1 MKILVGC
8 EMSGVVRDS
17 FLARGHDA
25 VSCDLLPSER
35 PGPHIQGDIFSV
47 INDGWDMAL
56 FFPPCTYLCVSGN
69 RWFKAE
75 YRAKFPT
82 REQDRVEAIDFF
94 LALANCNIPKICIEN
109 PVGIMSKIYRKPD
122 QIIQPFMF
130 GHTEAK
136 KTCLWLKNLPK
147 LQPTNIVEPEYQ
159 LLHNGKRIDKKYSNC
174 PKKDRGLLRSRTFQ
188 GIADAFAE
196 TWG

>member
-1 MKILVGC
+1 
-8 EMSGVVRDS
+8 
-17 FLARGHDA
+17 
-25 VSCDLLPSER
+25 
-35 PGPHIQGDIFSV
+35 
-47 INDGWDMAL
+47 MAL

-69 RWFKAE
+69 RWFGDPR
-75 YRAKFPT
+75 YPN
-82 REQDRVEAIDFF
+82 REKDREDAVRFF
-94 LALANCNIPKICIEN
+94 MALAESPIPKICIEN
-109 PVGIMSKIYRKPD
+109 PIGIMSRLYRKPD
-122 QIIQPFMF
+122 QIVQPFMF

-147 LQPTNIVEPEYQ
+147 LQATNIVEPEYQ

-188 GIADAFAE
+188 GIADCMAK